1 MIYISRRQIL
11 SLDMTSVGLVQ
22 ACPTLKIYLL
32 VSISLSS
39 TQLPPI
45 KNYESRNV
53 GIRDYGNK

>member
-1 MIYISRRQIL
+1 
-11 SLDMTSVGLVQ
+11 MTSVGLVQ